1 MIYSVS
7 YSENSWANA
16 RGRVNDW
23 IVVAHV
29 KDRETAERLAK
40 PIFEELDEQIK
51 RNLGINEALGTDVA
65 GGPAD

>member
-1 MIYSVS
+1 MIYSVG
-7 YSENSWANA
+7 YEENSWANA
-16 RGRVNDW
+16 RGRVDDW

-51 RNLGINEALGTDVA
+51 RNLEINEAMGDDLEG
-65 GGPAD
+65 